1 MSSLA
6 TCAQEQSPP
15 ASAAALRITA
25 QGMLVIHT
33 SVMLTILAFINLVN
47 QSVPHLP
54 ASFQVYAVCYRV
66 NTNGEAKEGSL
77 GIDSDNN
84 PEQFKTGSGDEESA
98 EIHDFQIARSDWSA
112 TKNPQ
117 IKAHLAHVGAHNR
130 EPLMFDL
137 RDDIMPD
144 TEGHWLSKQQIVG
157 LCRDLRFHWLQP
169 VYLKG
174 LRLVFLACCKIDR
187 FLDINTPS
195 NLQHSRGTTEE
206 GAMTF
211 DTTLDHWGIGCSE
224 CQSSPSRCQGVH
236 APLRGHWPWPY
247 DYRGC
252 QVVCVMEENLPLLV
266 FLPLRS
272 LNYIMHVNI
281 YFLGLA
287 IDTTNKQCLL
297 A

>member
-1 MSSLA
+1 
-6 TCAQEQSPP
+6 
-15 ASAAALRITA
+15 
-25 QGMLVIHT
+25 
-33 SVMLTILAFINLVN
+33 
-47 QSVPHLP
+47 
-54 ASFQVYAVCYRV
+54 VYAVCYRV

-98 EIHDFQIARSDWSA
+98 EIHDFQIASEFVLVLSFSGDSVCSVKDA

-137 RDDIMPD
+137 RDDIMPVRFD
-144 TEGHWLSKQQIVG
+144 EPFLIDRTLKDIGFLSNKLW

-169 VYLKG
+169 VYLKDG
-174 LRLVFLACCKIDR
+174 ERRKRGAPRAKQQFSTQDFEDRDPVSHRCHRWTGGGRGDR

-252 QVVCVMEENLPLLV
+252 QVVCQIITPCW
-266 FLPLRS
+266 
-272 LNYIMHVNI
+272 
-281 YFLGLA
+281 GLA
-287 IDTTNKQCLL
+287 RI
-297 A
+297 